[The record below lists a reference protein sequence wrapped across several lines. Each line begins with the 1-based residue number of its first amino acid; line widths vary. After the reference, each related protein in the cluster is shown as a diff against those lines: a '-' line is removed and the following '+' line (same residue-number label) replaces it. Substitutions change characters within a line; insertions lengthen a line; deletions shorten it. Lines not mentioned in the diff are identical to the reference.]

1 MPVMAAAEFMR
12 CPVNDPRY
20 NKLAQIIVRHST
32 RLKKGDRVLIEA
44 IDIPSDMVIAL
55 VREATRRGA
64 IPFVTIKQSRVLREL
79 YQNATEASMEAVGRW
94 EAARMGEMQAYV
106 GMRGNIN
113 SMELADV
120 PSERMKLFQKHWWQ
134 PTHLDIRVPKT
145 RWVVLRW
152 PHPSTAQLAN
162 MSSEAFEIFYFK
174 VCTLDYGKM
183 DRAMQALVERM
194 QRTDKVHI
202 SGPGTDLT
210 FSIKGISAIKCSG
223 SHNLPDGEVFTAP
236 VKESVNGKIFF
247 TAPTIYQGQVHNKVE
262 LTLRNGKITRA
273 KSDKTEHL
281 NSVLDTDAGSRYI
294 GEFALGV
301 NPYITRPMLDILFD
315 EKISGS
321 FHFTPGNSY
330 DNAFNGNRSQVH
342 WDLVCIQTPE
352 YGGGE
357 IRFDGELIRKD
368 GAFVSKDLLPLNPE
382 QLLG

>member
-1 MPVMAAAEFMR
+1 MR

-20 NKLAQIIVRHST
+20 AKLAQTIVRHST

-44 IDIPSDMVIAL
+44 VDIPSDMVIAL
-55 VREATRRGA
+55 VREASRKGA

-79 YQNATEASMEAVGRW
+79 YHHATAESMEAVGRW

-106 GMRGNIN
+106 GLRGNIN

-120 PSERMKLFQKHWWQ
+120 PSERMKLYQQYWWK

-152 PHPSTAQLAN
+152 PHPSMAQLAN
-162 MSSEAFEIFYFK
+162 MSTEAFAAFYFN

-183 DRAMQALVERM
+183 DRAMKALVQRM
-194 QRTDKVHI
+194 QRTDMVRI
-202 SGPGTDLT
+202 TGPGTDLS
-210 FSIKGISAIKCSG
+210 FSIKGIPAIPCSG

-247 TAPTIYQGQVHNKVE
+247 TAPTIYQSQVHNKVE
-262 LTLRNGKITRA
+262 LTLRNGKIIRA
-273 KSDKTEHL
+273 NSDRPEHL
-281 NSVLDTDAGSRYI
+281 NTVLDTDAGSRYI
-294 GEFALGV
+294 GEFALGL

-368 GAFVSKDLLPLNPE
+368 GRFVSKDLLALNPE
-382 QLLG
+382 RLLG

>member
-1 MPVMAAAEFMR
+1 
-12 CPVNDPRY
+12 VNDPRF

-32 RLKKGDRVLIEA
+32 RLKKGDRILIEA
-44 IDIPSDMVIAL
+44 IDIPPDMVIAL
-55 VREATRRGA
+55 VREADRRGA
-64 IPFVTIKQSRVLREL
+64 IPFVSIKQSRVLREL
-79 YQNATEASMEAVGRW
+79 YQNATEASMEAAGRW
-94 EAARMGEMQAYV
+94 EAARMSEMQAYV
-106 GMRGNIN
+106 GLRGNIN
-113 SMELADV
+113 SMEMADV
-120 PSERMKLFQKHWWQ
+120 PTEQMKLYQKYWWK
-134 PTHLDIRVPKT
+134 PTHLEIRVPKT
-145 RWVVLRW
+145 RWVILRW
-152 PHPSTAQLAN
+152 PHPSMAQLAN
-162 MSSEAFEIFYFK
+162 MSSEAFETFYFN

-183 DRAMQALVERM
+183 DRAMQALVARM
-194 QRTDKVHI
+194 QATDRVHI
-202 SGPGTDLT
+202 TGPGTDLS
-210 FSIKGISAIKCSG
+210 FSIKGIPAIKCSG

-236 VKESVNGKIFF
+236 VKESVNGKVFF
-247 TAPTIYQGQVHNKVE
+247 TAPTIYQSQVHNKVE
-262 LTLRNGKITRA
+262 LTFRNGKIIRA

-281 NSVLDTDAGSRYI
+281 NAVLDTDEGGRFI

-368 GAFVSKDLLPLNPE
+368 GLFVAKDLLPLNPDK
-382 QLLG
+382 LLGKN